1 MDLKEHTVDQAE
13 TLRQLIAEKPGSDD
27 GAAKARSPLRV
38 IAVTSGKGGVGK
50 TNVST
55 NLAVLAARMGKRV
68 LIIDADLGLANVEIV
83 LGLKPRY
90 HMGDLLDSSLSID
103 EVLVE
108 GPHGI
113 RILSAGSGVQGL
125 SRLDEAQK
133 LRLVSALDPI
143 EDRFDLVIVD
153 SGAGIGDNVLFFV
166 GAAQEALLVVSPEP
180 TSLVDAYAVVKVLSQ
195 QAGVRHFN
203 VIVNPVVDELPA
215 RDIFYK
221 LTAVTNRFLSANV
234 RHLGYIP
241 RDENLHR
248 AIMAQ
253 RPVVDIFPRSPASRA
268 LGLIAE
274 KLFNEPQPQFLDGG
288 LKLMWQRLFREAQA
302 QPEPRAVAAR

>member
-1 MDLKEHTVDQAE
+1 VDQAE
-13 TLRQLIAEKPGSDD
+13 SLRQRIADKPGGGDPGKPPSQ
-27 GAAKARSPLRV
+27 LRV

-55 NLAVLAARMGKRV
+55 NLGVLAARMGKRV

-90 HMGDLLDSSLSID
+90 HLGDLLDASLSID
-103 EVLVE
+103 QILVE
-108 GPHGI
+108 GPYGLK
-113 RILSAGSGVQGL
+113 ILSAGSGISSL
-125 SRLDEAQK
+125 TKLDEAQK
-133 LRLVSALDPI
+133 LRLVAALDPI
-143 EDRFDLVIVD
+143 EDQFDLVIVD

-195 QAGVRHFN
+195 QAGVRNFH
-203 VIVNPVVDELPA
+203 VIVNPVVDEGPA
-215 RDIFYK
+215 RDIFHK
-221 LTAVTNRFLSANV
+221 LTAVTSRFLTANL

-248 AIMAQ
+248 SIMAQ
-253 RPVVDIFPRSPASRA
+253 RPLVEMFPRSPASRA
-268 LGLIAE
+268 LGLIAD
-274 KLFNEPQPQFLDGG
+274 KLFKEEQPPQVLDGG
-288 LKLMWQRLFREAQA
+288 LKFMWQRLFREAQPAA
-302 QPEPRAVAAR
+302 QVAAR